1 MGSCPMQLLIWC
13 DWGRGQKTSKENN
26 QPALFR
32 QWHTTKKVQPRAAGT
47 WGWAC
52 LSLNWVIMK
61 GLLEEVSFELND
73 QNEPILQ
80 SQMRRASGRRDQEGK
95 GPEAG
100 INWEMLKVVGE
111 GKVMGKLKGKRKQAP
126 EGLWAKEENWAVF
139 QV

>member
-1 MGSCPMQLLIWC
+1 
-13 DWGRGQKTSKENN
+13 
-26 QPALFR
+26 
-32 QWHTTKKVQPRAAGT
+32 
-47 WGWAC
+47 
-52 LSLNWVIMK
+52 MK

-111 GKVMGKLKGKRKQAP
+111 GKVMGMLKGKRKQAP